1 MHLLAPPCI
10 SVHISLHLRAHLS
23 ASPRPCNSRS
33 PRSRSPRH
41 EIALTAPTGAR
52 ALRRSRRTKIGTL
65 LISDNGLEAPSAK
78 AIAKAWAENST
89 LAYLDVRGNKLD
101 ADAVKALKAARGAAA
116 KKNTGTA
123 AVELLV
129 DEDP

>member
-1 MHLLAPPCI
+1 VPLIATSFERATKVNGHLL
-10 SVHISLHLRAHLS
+10 LLDLRGNQLDDEAGH
-23 ASPRPCNSRS
+23 
-33 PRSRSPRH
+33 
-41 EIALTAPTGAR
+41 ALAAYLG
-52 ALRRSRRTKIGTL
+52 RRTKIGTL